1 MEYDE
6 SNIQRLHRLRVV
18 PETPVGRQVYPLYQD
33 ISDEVMTTF
42 KSIITILSGKH
53 ILQLQLFRPGPGSD
67 TTWWGRTPGSGA
79 CSRYSSWSLGM
90 LRIVE
95 LFSYHQWQSTWMS
108 GGSDKPKKTKTA
120 LGTCFF
126 ASRLVVSGVEGEI
139 QRKLS
144 TKRKSLFSDSKLYLR
159 RLKTSEM
166 ESWLNS
172 DTFRPP

>member
-1 MEYDE
+1 MFEISLL
-6 SNIQRLHRLRVV
+6 SNWLVFSCEGAAQHLHFSSVCLSLCPSQNWISPCFVHAWTLFDRCCCSQCCTLRC
-18 PETPVGRQVYPLYQD
+18 TLWC
-33 ISDEVMTTF
+33 T
-42 KSIITILSGKH
+42 
-53 ILQLQLFRPGPGSD
+53 
-67 TTWWGRTPGSGA
+67 
-79 CSRYSSWSLGM
+79 LGM
-90 LRIVE
+90 LRILE
-95 LFSYHQWQSTWMS
+95 LFSDHQWQSTWMS

-126 ASRLVVSGVEGEI
+126 ASRLVVSGLEGEI

-166 ESWLNS
+166 DSWLNS